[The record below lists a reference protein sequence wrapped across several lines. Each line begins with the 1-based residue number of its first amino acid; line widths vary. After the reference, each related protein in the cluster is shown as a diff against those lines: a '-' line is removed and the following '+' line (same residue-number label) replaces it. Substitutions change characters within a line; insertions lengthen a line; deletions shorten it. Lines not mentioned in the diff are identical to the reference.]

1 MKWTGMYFLG
11 FVIFIGGLLAALW
24 KIGVLEKIGTA
35 WTLIGLTIAAGIGI
49 MLSVA
54 RGGSKHTTHIDR
66 R

>member
-11 FVIFIGGLLAALW
+11 FLIFIGGLLAALW
-24 KIGVLEKIGTA
+24 KLGVLEKIGTA

-54 RGGSKHTTHIDR
+54 RSSSKQTANSDR

>member
-1 MKWTGMYFLG
+1 MNWTGMYFLG

-24 KIGVLEKIGTA
+24 KLGVLEKIGTA

-49 MLSVA
+49 MLAVA
-54 RGGSKHTTHIDR
+54 RGGGKHTTNSDR

>member
-11 FVIFIGGLLAALW
+11 FVLFVGGLLAALW

-54 RGGSKHTTHIDR
+54 RGGSKQHTNIDR